1 MAEMSIISDFK
12 MYGAREAMASGMVH
26 IEEQVKGLERSVT
39 ENPGLAFDLA
49 KTLVESTCKTILS
62 ERKLAFSPDD
72 DLPKLFKMVS
82 KHLPFLPESST
93 NEADAR
99 KRLSQTLGGL
109 HTSLVGVCELRNSYG
124 FASHGSESQRP
135 VMAGAQAIL
144 AAQAADTIIGF
155 LHRVHRQDAVRDT
168 SSKFAYEDNQDFN
181 DYVDFANEPVQI
193 FHLEY
198 KASEVLFNVDQEA
211 YKDLLANYSG
221 DDIGPANQSADS
233 GEAESPR

>member
-1 MAEMSIISDFK
+1 MAEMSIISDFR

-99 KRLSQTLGGL
+99 KRLAQTLGGL
-109 HTSLVGVCELRNSYG
+109 HTSLVGVCELRNSYR

-155 LHRVHRQDAVRDT
+155 LHRVHRQDAARDT

-198 KASEVLFNVDQEA
+198 KASEVLF
-211 YKDLLANYSG
+211 
-221 DDIGPANQSADS
+221 QSADS